1 MRITTAIKNSNV
13 TVKATS
19 HTNTLGKVIEVR
31 SKHPKATQKQT
42 THKPTTV
49 NRGFASKNKTLLA
62 AAVIKESFR
71 LGGFD
76 SELVSLVSVYE
87 GNSDNTVRYLK
98 VTFNGVTFDVTTASQ
113 AFSAVE
119 TYKRELDR
127 ATRAEKQA
135 QEKRERELSKAK
147 KALDS
152 LLALGLLTSEEYRAK
167 CATLNA

>member
-1 MRITTAIKNSNV
+1 MRIATALKNQATIKTTTYS
-13 TVKATS
+13 S
-19 HTNTLGKVIEVR
+19 TLGKVVEVR
-31 SKHPKATQKQT
+31 CKHQKAAQPKQPA
-42 THKPTTV
+42 HKPATV
-49 NRGFASKNKTLLA
+49 NRGFTTKNKTALA
-62 AAVIKESFR
+62 GAVVKEAF
-71 LGGFD
+71 
-76 SELVSLVSVYE
+76 SLEGYNPQDVAVVTTYE
-87 GNSDNTVRYLK
+87 GNTDNTVRYLK

-167 CATLNA
+167 CAALNA